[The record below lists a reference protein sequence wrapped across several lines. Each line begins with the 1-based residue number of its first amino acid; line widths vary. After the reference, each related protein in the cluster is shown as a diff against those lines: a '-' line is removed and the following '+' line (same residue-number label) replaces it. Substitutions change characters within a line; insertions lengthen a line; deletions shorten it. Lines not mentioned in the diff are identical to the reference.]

1 MELTKKYL
9 INGPNNVIRLTNGEK
24 IIYIFGDIHF
34 DINNQKKCIN
44 NNDYD
49 SINFDQFL
57 IKFMKEN
64 TKINYDLFIEQTIDQ
79 TKYFDLDVNDIYFNN
94 IRKIFSKNINF
105 VNNKIIKSEL
115 YPNFNFHYFD
125 FRTDFP
131 EFLKIIDLINNL
143 PQFHLLFENID
154 NLVNI
159 VNMIKIHINNFVKNI
174 NENSENKKIQ
184 KIYLKYENK
193 KIQKKILHI
202 INTYFK
208 KIFYNNTINVIDEL
222 LDYIYTNYDTIKN
235 KYLSIDF
242 KLEIMFEIERKIKL
256 ISGTFYDIFQLSDI
270 YLIRRILDKKYNKKS
285 IIYTGL
291 SHLSLTIYFLVKYF
305 DFEITNIH
313 YLSNEIKNSKEL
325 EKIIKNSKEYYN
337 LVNYFYNT
345 TEQDEAQQCINLFDF
360 PIDMS

>member
-174 NENSENKKIQ
+174 NENSENKKVRIAIKQ
-184 KIYLKYENK
+184 IAHK
-193 KIQKKILHI
+193 
-202 INTYFK
+202 NTY
-208 KIFYNNTINVIDEL
+208 L
-222 LDYIYTNYDTIKN
+222 IKSFRE
-235 KYLSIDF
+235 KYPDC
-242 KLEIMFEIERKIKL
+242 IK
-256 ISGTFYDIFQLSDI
+256 SESKYSD
-270 YLIRRILDKKYNKKS
+270 KYNK
-285 IIYTGL
+285 I
-291 SHLSLTIYFLVKYF
+291 LVETMGGHGI
-305 DFEITNIH
+305 DD
-313 YLSNEIKNSKEL
+313 NEKEV
-325 EKIIKNSKEYYN
+325 KIIKNISKEII
-337 LVNYFYNT
+337 V
-345 TEQDEAQQCINLFDF
+345 DK
-360 PIDMS
+360 

>member
-34 DINNQKKCIN
+34 DINNQRKCTDN
-44 NNDYD
+44 NEYD

-64 TKINYDLFIEQTIDQ
+64 TENNFDLFIEQTIDQ
-79 TKYFDLDVNDIYFNN
+79 IKYFNVDINDIYINN

-115 YPNFNFHYFD
+115 YSNFNFHYFD
-125 FRTDFP
+125 FRSEFP

-143 PQFHLLFENID
+143 PEFSLIFENID
-154 NLVNI
+154 NIINT
-159 VNMIKIHINNFVKNI
+159 VNMIKTNINDFIKNI
-174 NENSENKKIQ
+174 NENSENIKVQ

-193 KIQKKILHI
+193 KIQKKIINI

-208 KIFYNNTINVIDEL
+208 KIFYNETVNIIDEL

-235 KYLSIDF
+235 KYLSNDF
-242 KLEIMFEIERKIKL
+242 KLEIMFEIEEKMVL
-256 ISGTFYDIFQLSDI
+256 ISRTFYDIFQLSDI
-270 YLIRRILDKKYNKKS
+270 YLIRRILDKKYVKKS

-305 DFEITNIH
+305 DFEITNIY
-313 YLSNEIKNSKEL
+313 YLSNEIKNIKEL

-337 LVNYFYNT
+337 LTNYFYNT
-345 TEQDEAQQCINLFDF
+345 NDLDEPHQCINLFNF
-360 PIDMS
+360 PINMS